1 MAFNNAY
8 LIEELTDIEE
18 TDAERIKREKEEAL
32 RKIKRHDVIEFSV
45 YIILCLIL
53 IYCILE
59 LTKNNKNNKNGV
71 QVGGFAIGGILKGIG
86 GLAKGVFKVVSEVGK
101 AAFSGIKT
109 ITEEIGEGIISGVG
123 YISSGVAKSLQSS
136 GSENKDKSSGSKNKS
151 KFDFSSSFKSGNYD
165 SGSYSTSMRDIRN
178 SGASNLVMTLLIGG
192 FLCLFAF
199 MIPTLLPILL
209 LFVMLLICKTFAM
222 DQYEQIMK

>member
-8 LIEELTDIEE
+8 LIEELKDIEE

-32 RKIKRHDVIEFSV
+32 QKIKRNNIIEFSV

-53 IYCILE
+53 IYCMLE

-71 QVGGFAIGGILKGIG
+71 QVGGLVVGGILKGFG
-86 GLAKGVFKVVSEVGK
+86 DGVFKVVKEVGN
-101 AAFSGIKT
+101 AAFSGIKS
-109 ITEEIGEGIISGVG
+109 ITEGIGEGIIDSVG
-123 YISSGVAKSLQSS
+123 TISSGVAKSLQSS
-136 GSENKDKSSGSKNKS
+136 GSKKKDKSSSSKNKS
-151 KFDFSSSFKSGNYD
+151 KFDFSSSFKSDNYD
-165 SGSYSTSMRDIRN
+165 SGSYSDSIRDIRG
-178 SGASNLVMTLLIGG
+178 SGASNIVMTLLIGG

-222 DQYEQIMK
+222 DQYKQIMK

>member
-59 LTKNNKNNKNGV
+59 LTKNNKNGV